1 MLNNISFLVLFVSC
15 MIWLWL
21 QPHHILSEFSWL
33 VGVFN
38 VNFLNVL
45 PYVGRHVFFWGLL
58 LCFWV
63 ENCNFD
69 L

>member
-38 VNFLNVL
+38 GNFHNAL
-45 PYVGRHVFFWGLL
+45 PYVGRRVFFLGLVVVFL
-58 LCFWV
+58 GGKL
-63 ENCNFD
+63 
-69 L
+69 